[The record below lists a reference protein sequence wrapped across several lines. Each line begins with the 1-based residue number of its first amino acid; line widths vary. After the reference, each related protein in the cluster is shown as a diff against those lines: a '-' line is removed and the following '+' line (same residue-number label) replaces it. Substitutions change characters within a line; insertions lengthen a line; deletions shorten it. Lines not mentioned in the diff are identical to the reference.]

1 MPTQFLLI
9 SWQSPLSLLGPAW
22 TSHPRLFQPAFLPAR
37 LQTLQSETRIVVGD
51 VAGLFALKPAEKS
64 QQSMAN
70 NIASGC
76 SIDPPLPE
84 LVAGWQVGRCREAGS
99 GVVPSPVQEL
109 SFWQAWPFPPGAQAS
124 AGAEGGGWG
133 RPDTRTHVT
142 GLLIHQV
149 PQRWENKNHPRPL
162 TSGLGLKVH
171 LTSSRVLYPGLQV

>member
-1 MPTQFLLI
+1 MKKQ
-9 SWQSPLSLLGPAW
+9 GK
-22 TSHPRLFQPAFLPAR
+22 R
-37 LQTLQSETRIVVGD
+37 ETRCSILAHQLDAHLHLG
-51 VAGLFALKPAEKS
+51 EKEKHRQIHKRKGS
-64 QQSMAN
+64 RPHLMVYNKVPS
-70 NIASGC
+70 SV
-76 SIDPPLPE
+76 IDPPLPE

-162 TSGLGLKVH
+162 TSGLGL
-171 LTSSRVLYPGLQV
+171 

>member
-22 TSHPRLFQPAFLPAR
+22 TSRPGLFQPACLPAR

-76 SIDPPLPE
+76 GIDRSITLKLSNGEESPE
-84 LVAGWQVGRCREAGS
+84 SGEIKGGVGKDENLKT
-99 GVVPSPVQEL
+99 QL
-109 SFWQAWPFPPGAQAS
+109 DQNSF
-124 AGAEGGGWG
+124 
-133 RPDTRTHVT
+133 
-142 GLLIHQV
+142 L
-149 PQRWENKNHPRPL
+149 
-162 TSGLGLKVH
+162 
-171 LTSSRVLYPGLQV
+171 